1 MQNCIDQEQDAQYL
15 QNRSFFCIE
24 KSVRYSSSSS
34 PKSRGDLCEEEEK
47 RTSLRKFSIM
57 SHFVCRC
64 LHSFRIGHAIS
75 IQIDAISHKDG
86 VPRNLYNGTF
96 TIAQEVP
103 PTAMIHVVPDNLPKG
118 PATLNITHYYIA
130 GVGSFSTRFT
140 VALNLI
146 LSQGDPT
153 VETESFLIPLQVVG

>member
-1 MQNCIDQEQDAQYL
+1 MNVTAPAPGTNI
-15 QNRSFFCIE
+15 
-24 KSVRYSSSSS
+24 
-34 PKSRGDLCEEEEK
+34 
-47 RTSLRKFSIM
+47 TM
-57 SHFVCRC
+57 
-64 LHSFRIGHAIS
+64 LHSFQVDIIKMVSTFLLSSGNRTYNIDILRKAKNPVQIDIA

-103 PTAMIHVVPDNLPKG
+103 PTAMINVVPDNLPKG